1 MTEAAKERSEAQ
13 EARQDEKETGRVEA
27 FSDGVFAI
35 AITLLVLELKPPH
48 GAEGPL
54 LPFLAHEWPAYVA
67 FLVSF
72 GSIGIMWVNH
82 HRLFT
87 IIRKVDHGL
96 LLLNLLLLLG
106 ITIVPFP
113 TTILAE
119 RYQGEDGHWAAILYT
134 LNGLNIAVCYTLL
147 WRHASRDGRLLTEDA
162 DRELVARINKQYRFG
177 PLLYLVGVA
186 LAFVSVSLSVGLAAL
201 LALFFALPPP
211 PLRKPRR
218 VHP

>member
-1 MTEAAKERSEAQ
+1 MTAAGTERAD
-13 EARQDEKETGRVEA
+13 AQDEKETGRVEA

-48 GAEGPL
+48 GTEGPL
-54 LPFLAHEWPAYVA
+54 LEFLGGQWPAYVS

-72 GSIGIMWVNH
+72 GTIGIMWVNH

-106 ITIVPFP
+106 ITVVPFP
-113 TTILAE
+113 TAILAE
-119 RYQGEDGHWAAILYT
+119 RYQGPDGHWSAVLYN

-147 WRHASRDGRLLTEDA
+147 WRHASRNGRLLTDDA
-162 DRELVARINKQYRFG
+162 DRELVARIDKQYRFG
-177 PLLYLVGVA
+177 PLLYLLGVG
-186 LAFVSVSLSVGLAAL
+186 LAFVNVSASLGLSAVLAI
-201 LALFFALPPP
+201 FFALPPP
-211 PLRKPRR
+211 PLRKPGPARSR
-218 VHP
+218 G